1 MPSKF
6 RGKIIS
12 NLEFYDLTTLTKLR
26 IKTEGHR
33 YFQTQKFSK
42 TVSSISFSGRSRRL
56 CSTQMRKGS
65 QKDSGGDPRKRMQR
79 RGGDKVAVWLAL
91 RGPTGDSKSL
101 QQLLLE
107 AGEQTHRWR
116 GSLTTACWPHLQRFS
131 SVRLGWGPGLS
142 ISNRLPG
149 AVVGAA
155 GLVQLRVA
163 VVQRATNSDWSRW
176 EVFWRGVL
184 QEDKIDQIL
193 NVFKRL
199 EKNV

>member
-1 MPSKF
+1 MHSPRRAIDRHQPSSPCASYAGNKEEMLPDSTGEQNKVIRDQNKILFLHLNHVSWKTMGKMPSKF

-79 RGGDKVAVWLAL
+79 RGGDKVAV
-91 RGPTGDSKSL
+91 
-101 QQLLLE
+101 
-107 AGEQTHRWR
+107 
-116 GSLTTACWPHLQRFS
+116 
-131 SVRLGWGPGLS
+131 
-142 ISNRLPG
+142 
-149 AVVGAA
+149 
-155 GLVQLRVA
+155 
-163 VVQRATNSDWSRW
+163 
-176 EVFWRGVL
+176 
-184 QEDKIDQIL
+184 
-193 NVFKRL
+193 
-199 EKNV
+199 